1 MRQRR
6 FWNLSKKL
14 TIILLNS
21 CINKLYVQLKGENS
35 FMEHENMWKT
45 EKSNLKILSFFHILF
60 VSFWKLPS
68 IWTHFKSAIPSSDS
82 VKALRGRERER
93 ATWVYI

>member
-35 FMEHENMWKT
+35 LMEHENMWKT
-45 EKSNLKILSFFHILF
+45 EKGNLKILSFFPYTVCKFLKTPINLNTF
-60 VSFWKLPS
+60 
-68 IWTHFKSAIPSSDS
+68 
-82 VKALRGRERER
+82 
-93 ATWVYI
+93 

>member
-35 FMEHENMWKT
+35 LMEHENMWKT

-68 IWTHFKSAIPSSDS
+68 IWTHFKSAIPLIQWKPC
-82 VKALRGRERER
+82 VGERERELLE
-93 ATWVYI
+93 YIFN